1 MHRIEEED
9 GCCCPAAESERFAE
23 RVREAAVGPPSGFV
37 GEKTLKS
44 LCNFSQFQILRNHI
58 FVIFSNVKIC

>member
-23 RVREAAVGPPSGFV
+23 RVRTSVVGPSSGFV
-37 GEKTLKS
+37 GEKNSKKS
-44 LCNFSQFQILRNHI
+44 L
-58 FVIFSNVKIC
+58 